1 MPEGP
6 PRPEDGPG
14 DSGAD
19 DVVGA
24 PSRSLLAVA
33 SGLSHRLPTSRWKQR
48 GGRVLAATVARLG
61 GSAVVPVTLRDGS
74 TVILDGRGRTEA
86 GPFWTGTYEAD
97 TVDFLRRCTTT
108 YGGHVVDVGANVG
121 LITVPLARAGAIV
134 TAIEP
139 VPENAARIRR
149 SALLSGVADRVRVV
163 EVALGESAGS
173 VTMVR
178 DDGMGATTGN
188 ALDASIAP
196 GAGGRRS
203 VVARARLDDL
213 DLGRV
218 DVMKLDV
225 EGSELLVLRGATA
238 LLTDQRPVIV
248 AECNATLMPRYG
260 HSFLDVAALLT
271 PLGYRYFSFVSGTEL
286 AEQDPREGLGDVVAV
301 PDDKVARL
309 PAHVREG
316 GPWTG

>member
-1 MPEGP
+1 
-6 PRPEDGPG
+6 
-14 DSGAD
+14 
-19 DVVGA
+19 
-24 PSRSLLAVA
+24 
-33 SGLSHRLPTSRWKQR
+33 
-48 GGRVLAATVARLG
+48 
-61 GSAVVPVTLRDGS
+61 VTLRDGS

-86 GPFWTGTYEAD
+86 GPFWTGTYETD
-97 TVDFLRRCTTT
+97 TVDFLRRCTTI

-149 SALLSGVADRVRVV
+149 SALLSGVADRARVV

-188 ALDASIAP
+188 ALDASIAVD
-196 GAGGRRS
+196 AGGRRS
-203 VVARARLDDL
+203 VATRARLDDL

-225 EGSELLVLRGATA
+225 EGSELRDIQLS
-238 LLTDQRPVIV
+238 P
-248 AECNATLMPRYG
+248 
-260 HSFLDVAALLT
+260 LDGVGSAA
-271 PLGYRYFSFVSGTEL
+271 
-286 AEQDPREGLGDVVAV
+286 
-301 PDDKVARL
+301 
-309 PAHVREG
+309 
-316 GPWTG
+316 